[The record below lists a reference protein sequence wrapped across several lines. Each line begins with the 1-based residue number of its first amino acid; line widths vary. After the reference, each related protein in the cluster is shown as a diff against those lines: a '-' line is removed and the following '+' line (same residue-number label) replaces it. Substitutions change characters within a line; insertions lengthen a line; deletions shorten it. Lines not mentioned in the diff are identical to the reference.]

1 MILQKTCS
9 TPIKINQYQHVL
21 VTTIVPYLD
30 ATNRLFLGV
39 INSSNS
45 PQNGKRVAGSF
56 ATNTVATISPEQ
68 VDAIAF
74 QKQHVSS
81 SGILPLK

>member
-9 TPIKINQYQHVL
+9 TPIKINQYHHVQ
-21 VTTIVPYLD
+21 VTTIVPFLD
-30 ATNRLFLGV
+30 ATNRLFLSV
-39 INSSNS
+39 INNSNS
-45 PQNGKRVAGSF
+45 HQNGKRVAGSF

-81 SGILPLK
+81 SGILQLK